1 MISGKTRRALDNLKI
16 LDYTM
21 VLDLVNVHRQVK
33 FHPRVKELRK
43 TAMAL
48 NILELLKHE
57 FSDEIVGQLGKFVN
71 EDTAKTKSALAT
83 IFPALLGGLVSKG
96 STHQGATEVLNMI
109 TKGGYGAD
117 SLKSLS
123 TAFMGGDSTNNLLNS
138 GSALLEGIFGDRIT
152 RVIEWVSNSSG
163 IGKSSAY
170 SLLGL
175 VAPAVLGLLGKEVK
189 NSNMNPSGMM
199 NLLAGQAEFIKNQA
213 PAGLA
218 DVLGLSNL
226 SDLSKSGSV
235 PSPSRS
241 SLWKMIIPLIIIVGL
256 VLFLSKTCSTPQVK
270 ETSEMA
276 PEQAVEEMAPAI
288 GTLGEFMAVKLP
300 NGVELNVPEFGIE
313 RKLIAFIEDTSK
325 PIDETTWFTFDRL
338 EFETGS
344 ATLMP
349 TSAEQLNNI
358 AEIMRAYPQVNMK
371 IGGYTDNTGGP
382 EANLSLSQER
392 ANTTM
397 SELVVLGVEAARLQA
412 EGYGE
417 NFPVADNATE
427 EGRQKNRRIDIKVT
441 SK

>member
-1 MISGKTRRALDNLKI
+1 
-16 LDYTM
+16 
-21 VLDLVNVHRQVK
+21 
-33 FHPRVKELRK
+33 
-43 TAMAL
+43 MAL

-57 FSDEIVGQLGKFVN
+57 FSDEIVGQLGKFIN
-71 EDTAKTKSALAT
+71 EDTAKTKSALAP
-83 IFPALLGGLVSKG
+83 IFLALLGGLVSKG

-109 TKGGYGAD
+109 TKGGFGAD
-117 SLKSLS
+117 SLKRLS

-213 PAGLA
+213 PAGLS

-226 SDLSKSGSV
+226 SDLAISGSV

-313 RKLIAFIEDTSK
+313 RKLIAFIEDKSK
-325 PIDETTWFTFDRL
+325 PVDETTWFTFDRL

-371 IGGYTDNTGGP
+371 IGGYTDNTGGL
-382 EANLSLSQER
+382 EDNLSLSQER
-392 ANTTM
+392 ANNTM